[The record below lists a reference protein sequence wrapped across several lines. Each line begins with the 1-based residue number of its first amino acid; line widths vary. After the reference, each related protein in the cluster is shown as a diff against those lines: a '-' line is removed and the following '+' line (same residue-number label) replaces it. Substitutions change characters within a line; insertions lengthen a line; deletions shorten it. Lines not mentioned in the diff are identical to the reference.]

1 MKEEL
6 FILTHTKCCNELV
19 EIPVSERYLLEE
31 EFEVTCPFCGKVEKH
46 K

>member
-31 EFEVTCPFCGKVEKH
+31 PFEVTCPTCGKKEYYK
-46 K
+46 

>member
-6 FILTHTKCCNELV
+6 FILTHTNCCNALV
-19 EIPVSERYLLEE
+19 EVPVSEKYLLEE

>member
-6 FILTHTKCCNELV
+6 FILTNTKCCNELV

-31 EFEVTCPFCGKVEKH
+31 EFEVTCPLLNSIE
-46 K
+46 